1 MGSFP
6 LAPPIPE
13 RSNTPP
19 QEGTP
24 VFDSESY
31 VLIAPMRRERW
42 YRRIYRAVMWQLQR
56 NQWHEMGFV
65 DETR

>member
-1 MGSFP
+1 M
-6 LAPPIPE
+6 
-13 RSNTPP
+13 
-19 QEGTP
+19 
-24 VFDSESY
+24 FDSESY

-42 YRRIYRAVMWQLQR
+42 YRRIYRAVMWRLQR